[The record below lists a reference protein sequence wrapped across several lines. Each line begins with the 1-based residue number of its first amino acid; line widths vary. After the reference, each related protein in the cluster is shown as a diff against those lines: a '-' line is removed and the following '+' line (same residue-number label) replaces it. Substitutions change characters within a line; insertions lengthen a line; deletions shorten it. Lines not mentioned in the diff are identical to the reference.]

1 MMKSKFLG
9 YVIAINMFKGGVGKS
24 TLTQLMADILS
35 ARGFKVLVIDVD
47 PQGTVT
53 KKFQRQYDLKFY
65 FV

>member
-9 YVIAINMFKGGVGKS
+9 YVIAINMFKGGVGS
-24 TLTQLMADILS
+24 QLVLELMADILS

-53 KKFQRQYDLKFY
+53 KKFKGNMI
-65 FV
+65 